1 MTIDMNLS
9 IGGVLMI
16 LVALMFVIAWE
27 SERRSQRTIHELR
40 TEHSN
45 QLGELREENRR
56 LKGDLSTLSR
66 KVRHLEGRLLRL

>member
-1 MTIDMNLS
+1 MTIDLNLS

-27 SERRSQRTIHELR
+27 SERRSHRTIRELR

-45 QLGELREENRR
+45 QLGELREENRQ
-56 LKGDLSTLSR
+56 LKGELGGLAR
-66 KVRHLEGRLLRL
+66 QVRQLEGRLHRL